1 MSVMPDSAWE
11 RFSREESGHGR
22 RGWETLRVRL
32 PTEDCW
38 SLLRSAEHGVLCTAG
53 PRQRIDAV
61 PICFVVVSGAIATPV
76 DRIKPKETTAL
87 GRVRNLDRDATAT
100 LLCEHWSLHDWSQL
114 WWVRAHLVRRSGND
128 LSPTLLEQG
137 EGALRRKYLQY
148 GDTDF
153 AELLLFDVASLAGWS
168 AARSQPDV
176 TDPLM

>member
-1 MSVMPDSAWE
+1 M
-11 RFSREESGHGR
+11 
-22 RGWETLRVRL
+22 RL

-53 PRQRIDAV
+53 PGQRIDAV

-153 AELLLFDVASLAGWS
+153 AELLLFDVTSVAGWS